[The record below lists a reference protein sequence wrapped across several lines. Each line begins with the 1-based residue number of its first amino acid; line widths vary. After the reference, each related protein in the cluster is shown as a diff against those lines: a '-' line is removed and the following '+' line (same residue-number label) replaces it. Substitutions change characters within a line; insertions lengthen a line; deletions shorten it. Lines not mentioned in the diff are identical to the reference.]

1 MDARRL
7 VSGQV
12 ERSADG
18 GEDSVDGRTVGRIV
32 GAVGERQTPIGRD
45 DEVTA
50 HLAKVG
56 VLQVDPRPATVE
68 VECDIGRQCARRERS
83 EPRRPSKVERSV
95 GVAGLVGEARE
106 RLREATTEATNSA
119 DRIER
124 DHENLSAPC
133 AELVLPLAQLRQV
146 IPSMQSPEPA

>member
-1 MDARRL
+1 MDACRL
-7 VSGQV
+7 ATGQV

-18 GEDSVDGRTVGRIV
+18 GEDSIDGWTVGRIV
-32 GAVGERQTPIGRD
+32 GRVGERQTPIGRD

-56 VLQVDPRPATVE
+56 VLQVDSRPATAE
-68 VECDIGRQCARRERS
+68 VECDVGRQGTRRERS

-95 GVAGLVGEARE
+95 GVAGLVGEARK
-106 RLREATTEATNSA
+106 RLREAATEATNSA

-124 DHENLSAPC
+124 DHEDLGAPRS
-133 AELVLPLAQLRQV
+133 ELVLPLAQLRQV
-146 IPSMQSPEPA
+146 IPSMESPEPA